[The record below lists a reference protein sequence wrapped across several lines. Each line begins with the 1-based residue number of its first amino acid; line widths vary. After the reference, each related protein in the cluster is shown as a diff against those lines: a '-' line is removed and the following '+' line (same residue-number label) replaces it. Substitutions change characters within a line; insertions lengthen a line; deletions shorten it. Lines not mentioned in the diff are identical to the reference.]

1 MDKYFDNAPFDG
13 YFLWLLIIVQHFA
26 QHRVTSVTGK
36 WLTYMGAGSIV
47 RVQSEVFVTCALFV
61 AKHAVNACLT
71 ASKVGTCWKQRHW
84 SISYKLITYQRFKH
98 IDVYKNEYKI
108 TFYNDYREKI
118 NINSFLNTL
127 SWRHFGFRL
136 FSRLCFH
143 TSATYRLV
151 DSRRGVPHT
160 CVLWTLWYSYR
171 C

>member
-1 MDKYFDNAPFDG
+1 MDKYFDNAPFDD
-13 YFLWLLIIVQHFA
+13 YFLWLLIIQHFV

-71 ASKVGTCWKQRHW
+71 ASKVGTCWKQRHL
-84 SISYKLITYQRFKH
+84 SISYKLITYQRLKN
-98 IDVYKNEYKI
+98 IDGLKYKYKI
-108 TFYNDYREKI
+108 TFYNEYREKI

-127 SWRHFGFRL
+127 SWRRFGFRL

-143 TSATYRLV
+143 TSVTYRLV
-151 DSRRGVPHT
+151 DSRRGAPHT